1 MLSHGPPFSIF
12 LGWFVLRHVLNSLG
26 ILLPWP
32 GMGSAAGSAYGLAA
46 SSALSYMR
54 SRPLLGILGGEKFHR
69 ALDEVVYL
77 SYDAETTLQPNTTG

>member
-1 MLSHGPPFSIF
+1 
-12 LGWFVLRHVLNSLG
+12 
-26 ILLPWP
+26 
-32 GMGSAAGSAYGLAA
+32 MGSAAGSAYGLAA

-77 SYDAETTLQPNTTG
+77 SYDAETTLQPNTTDYRLKEVRNAGVKSHGEPRMRG